1 MDDNKYFKLIWRFN
15 SIVIMLAGLATIGGM
30 LIGGIMIIFELTR
43 QDRYQTAVDV
53 DHGEFEEEEFEFGYM
68 YSMEQNP
75 YVMIPLNSSDGYEG
89 SYSSGK
95 SYSAHNYLFINSET
109 NEKRWLFESN
119 QYLIADFD
127 LLNSGRNETFEESY
141 ETVDTYETTELKTHG
156 ILYRVIK
163 KDTDG
168 DNLLTENDLIT
179 LGLSLPTGENYKEV
193 LGDID
198 DIIGHKFTGKN
209 SLLVIY
215 QKEETAYAAYI
226 RMSDFSVVSE
236 AQLQKIGL

>member
-15 SIVIMLAGLATIGGM
+15 SIVIMMAGMATIGGM

-43 QDRYQTAVDV
+43 QNHYQTVVDV
-53 DHGEFEEEEFEFGYM
+53 EEGEFKEEEFEFGYM
-68 YSMEQNP
+68 YSIEQSP
-75 YVMIPLNSSDGYEG
+75 YIMIPLNSSEGYEG

-95 SYSAHNYLFINSET
+95 SYSAHNYLFINSEN
-109 NEKRWLFESN
+109 NEKRWLLESN

-127 LLNSGRNETFEESY
+127 LLNGGAKETIDETY
-141 ETVDTYETTELKTHG
+141 DTVDKVEFKTHG
-156 ILYRVIK
+156 ILYRIIK
-163 KDTDG
+163 KDTNG
-168 DNLLTENDLIT
+168 DDILSENDLTTI
-179 LGLSLPTGENYKEV
+179 GLSLPTGEGYKEV

-198 DIIGHKFTGKN
+198 DIIGHKFTGKD

-215 QKEETAYAAYI
+215 QKKETAYAAHI

-236 AQLQKIGL
+236 TQLPKTGL